1 MQEQKRRET
10 EQVLAIALLDD
21 AGHVVAFNQEWDRL
35 TAGEKSFGFGDNL
48 AKVETSVPG
57 LKGYL
62 ERASETRQE
71 FTYDKMLF
79 SIQLIPLTVTS
90 DTRHSLLLVTAGP
103 AGPAAV
109 GEDLS
114 ARLRHDLKN
123 RIGGLKLYVT
133 FLKRKLS
140 DQPDLLDVVNKMSE
154 SLDQMNLEANK
165 IRF

>member
-10 EQVLAIALLDD
+10 EQILGIALLDNT
-21 AGHVVAFNQEWDRL
+21 GHVVAFNQEWGRL
-35 TAGEKSFGFGDNL
+35 TDSEKPLDLGSSLTEIG
-48 AKVETSVPG
+48 ASVPG

-62 ERASETRQE
+62 ERATETRQE
-71 FTYDKMLF
+71 FTYDKTLF
-79 SIQLIPLTVTS
+79 SIQLLSLSVPS
-90 DTRHSLLLVTAGP
+90 DTVHSLLLVA
-103 AGPAAV
+103 ARPAAG
-109 GEDLS
+109 GEDIS
-114 ARLRHDLKN
+114 ARIRHDLKN

-140 DQPDLLDVVNKMSE
+140 DQPDLLDVVNKMSD